1 MYHAESRPQP
11 PWRRGARPSGPPRN
25 GLPLAAGSQGLG
37 PLLWA
42 QRSDWETLGESLP
55 TLFSARERL
64 PEGPGQRL
72 AATGGVGP
80 QPGPGTRSRPG
91 CPRRGARLAGGG
103 PLASP
108 SRPGAPQNGPP
119 PPEMARAPGTPSCRD
134 AQQHPELPGLET
146 WPSTR
151 VIFLFTSP
159 GSSFPPDSSSF
170 TPFPSF
176 VFSSI
181 CLFHFVYIRFLG
193 H

>member
-1 MYHAESRPQP
+1 MLRVQTPASLEC
-11 PWRRGARPSGPPRN
+11 GARPSGPPRN

-55 TLFSARERL
+55 TLFSAREAPLKGRASDW
-64 PEGPGQRL
+64 PPRSGW
-72 AATGGVGP
+72 AP

-103 PLASP
+103 PLASQ
-108 SRPGAPQNGPP
+108 A
-119 PPEMARAPGTPSCRD
+119 ARAPPKWPATPRNARALGTPGSRD
-134 AQQHPELPGLET
+134 AQRSTQSCQDWET

-159 GSSFPPDSSSF
+159 DHLFHLIRGVSPSPFCFFLYLSFPLC
-170 TPFPSF
+170 
-176 VFSSI
+176 I
-181 CLFHFVYIRFLG
+181 YIRFLG